1 MLKKLFWCS
10 LCIGW
15 LAGCSGKKT
24 TLTPGVWRASLA
36 SPGGELPFG
45 LEIKPNADSTT
56 FTVHVLN
63 ADERLQMDTTTVEGD
78 SVRIP
83 MRLFEAEIVAKISD
97 KTLTGYWRRKR
108 SADSYV
114 SLPFRATLGEQYRF
128 VPDADSAPQQVA
140 GKWATEFVADQD
152 TTLAVGIFEQM
163 GNRVKGTF
171 LTPTGD
177 YRYLDGN
184 VVGDS
189 LLLSTFDGTHV
200 FLFKA
205 KISAAGLSGRFY
217 AGASAAYER
226 MEATLNPNASLPDL
240 DKLTYLKPGYDAV
253 EFVFPEATT
262 GKQVS
267 LSDERYKGKVVIVQ
281 ILGSWCP
288 NCMDESRF
296 LAPWY
301 RQNKARG
308 VEVVGLAYEKSS
320 DLAVSGPKLERM
332 KKRFGIDYEVLLAG
346 VNDKDSASASLP
358 MLNRVL
364 AFPTTIFVDKKG
376 KVRGIH
382 TGFSGPGTGV
392 YYDRLVEDFNRLVEK
407 LLAE

>member
-1 MLKKLFWCS
+1 MMKNVSWVILVCVVLV
-10 LCIGW
+10 
-15 LAGCSGKKT
+15 GCSTKKT
-24 TLTPGVWRASLA
+24 SLRPGEWRATVA

-45 LEIKPNADSTT
+45 LEIRPNADSSTY
-56 FTVHVLN
+56 TVHVLN
-63 ADERLQMDTTTVEGD
+63 ASERLSMDTTLVQGD

-83 MRLFEAEIVAKISD
+83 MGLFEAEIVAKIED

-108 SADSYV
+108 TKDTYV
-114 SLPFRATLGEQYRF
+114 SLPFRAEWGQTYRF
-128 VPDADSAPQQVA
+128 VADAPEAKHQLA
-140 GKWATEFVADQD
+140 GKWATNFYTDQD
-152 TTLAVGIFEQM
+152 TTVAVGVFEQQ

-171 LTPTGD
+171 LTTTGD

-189 LLLSTFDGTHV
+189 LMLSTFDGTHL

-205 KISAAGLSGRFY
+205 KINADAFEGGFYSGTM
-217 AGASAAYER
+217 GYER
-226 MEATLNPNASLPDL
+226 MVATRNPEASLPDL
-240 DKLTYLKPGYDAV
+240 SKLTYLKPGYDAIT
-253 EFVFPEATT
+253 FSFPDAVT
-262 GKQVS
+262 GQQVS
-267 LSDERYKGKVVIVQ
+267 ISDQKYKDKVVVVQ

-301 RQNKARG
+301 QQNKSRG
-308 VEVVGLAYEKSS
+308 VEVIGLAYEKTS
-320 DLAVSGPKLERM
+320 DRAVSGPKLERM
-332 KKRFGIDYEVLLAG
+332 KQRFGIEYAVLLAG
-346 VNDKDSASASLP
+346 INDKDSASASLP

-382 TGFSGPGTGV
+382 TGFAGPGTGV
-392 YYDRLVEDFNRLVEK
+392 YYDRLVEDFNRLIDK
-407 LLAE
+407 LVAE